1 MLTYQILKN
10 FNVMSDEKSLK
21 DKGFLEYQIK
31 NTMTGSMNKLEI
43 LIKLNIL
50 EKENRRKR
58 LEDQP
63 KQQEYWDTIE
73 ELFDPLTKTMAH

>member
-1 MLTYQILKN
+1 
-10 FNVMSDEKSLK
+10 
-21 DKGFLEYQIK
+21 
-31 NTMTGSMNKLEI
+31 MTGSMNKLEI
-43 LIKLNIL
+43 LIKLNIP

-73 ELFDPLTKTMAH
+73 ELFDPLTKAMAH